1 MMDFNK
7 LYIFTKKIIRTHKY
21 QNISFLTLGVCPQSA
36 VANNTCNITGN
47 MCNSDAEC
55 PFSRLCCEDRC
66 GRSCKLPGISFIYYI
81 YVMLKC
87 FSFLLKNFTVLMLKL
102 VFLGI
107 VSIWNRNLMK
117 SMNLD
122 KMCNQIE
129 FAYGHVSKIK
139 HKWDAHLT
147 SKAAYKYPIYIQFK
161 SCD

>member
-36 VANNTCNITGN
+36 VADNTCNITGN

-102 VFLGI
+102 VF
-107 VSIWNRNLMK
+107 SRNCFNLK
-117 SMNLD
+117 SKFN
-122 KMCNQIE
+122 E
-129 FAYGHVSKIK
+129 K
-139 HKWDAHLT
+139 HE
-147 SKAAYKYPIYIQFK
+147 P
-161 SCD
+161 